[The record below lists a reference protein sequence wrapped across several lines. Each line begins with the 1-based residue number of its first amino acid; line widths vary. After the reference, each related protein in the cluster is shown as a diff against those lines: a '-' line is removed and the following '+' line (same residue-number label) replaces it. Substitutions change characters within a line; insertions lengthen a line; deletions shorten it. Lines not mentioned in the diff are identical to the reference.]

1 MRPLEVQKLDCRLRE
16 LAQLQI
22 NTENAPPPPKKT
34 CLLVFGYT
42 EVFWSRCSLGAS
54 ILIIILKRNRS
65 VKNKVTLKR
74 IYVNDLLSQIVIW
87 KKKKKKKKTFR
98 GE

>member
-1 MRPLEVQKLDCRLRE
+1 M
-16 LAQLQI
+16 
-22 NTENAPPPPKKT
+22 PPPQKKT

-74 IYVNDLLSQIVIW
+74 IYVNDLLSQTVIW
-87 KKKKKKKKTFR
+87 KKKKKKKHSEANKILFR
-98 GE
+98 LSVCASF